1 MQNTINK
8 NFGLSKLLL
17 KRKKTQISAEFLI
30 IVAAVFIIGVAL
42 LTVFSS
48 REQQIDSV
56 KAGIYASAQA
66 EELSSIINSVYL
78 AGEGASK
85 TFFLPSSLRDNS
97 NYGLRIYPG
106 ARAVVI
112 NYSVNGEQRLQSS
125 SVLTSSITGSLNLS
139 SGEILVRNINGGISV
154 ETTG

>member
-66 EELSSIINSVYL
+66 
-78 AGEGASK
+78 
-85 TFFLPSSLRDNS
+85 
-97 NYGLRIYPG
+97 
-106 ARAVVI
+106 
-112 NYSVNGEQRLQSS
+112 
-125 SVLTSSITGSLNLS
+125 
-139 SGEILVRNINGGISV
+139 
-154 ETTG
+154 